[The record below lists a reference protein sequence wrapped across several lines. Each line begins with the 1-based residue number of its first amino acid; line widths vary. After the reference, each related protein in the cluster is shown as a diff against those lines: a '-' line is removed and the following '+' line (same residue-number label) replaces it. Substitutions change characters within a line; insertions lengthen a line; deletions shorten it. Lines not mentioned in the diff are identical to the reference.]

1 MTLSWN
7 QFPLKFW
14 LELLN
19 RQEIHWP
26 TLTHIDPHWPTF
38 IRWCLVL
45 CTERSESFLALP
57 RPLRSNCFDPGAA
70 TSETN
75 ARDLSLKLESSV
87 QGCKCSGK
95 AFSFLPRYYLLI
107 FIMRSSHMDLVS
119 TRPSDNIC
127 FDWSVFF
134 PGFVE
139 ICGIKQCFWKLRKT
153 NGDFTWYDDVGK
165 FVQLHTGCSQDLDPK
180 EQPLKVHNTITY
192 YTLLHILHILHIKSK
207 HWSVMYDLEAPTLL
221 TSWSGFPM
229 RSVISEI
236 NCPRMSPTSRAW
248 VLKSFD
254 RKRKIMKDTQGVA
267 STSPWQLRTGKERT
281 SLIAGS
287 RLQVWCRCRLQKH
300 HEWIQQIDGF
310 LSSCEQLDC

>member
-7 QFPLKFW
+7 QFPLKIVARAF
-14 LELLN
+14 E
-19 RQEIHWP
+19 QAGD

-45 CTERSESFLALP
+45 CTERSERFLALP

-87 QGCKCSGK
+87 QGCKYSGK
-95 AFSFLPRYYLLI
+95 AFSFLPRGIYLLI

-119 TRPSDNIC
+119 TRPRDTIC

-153 NGDFTWYDDVGK
+153 HGDFTWYDDVGK
-165 FVQLHTGCSQDLDPK
+165 FVLTAS
-180 EQPLKVHNTITY
+180 
-192 YTLLHILHILHIKSK
+192 
-207 HWSVMYDLEAPTLL
+207 HW
-221 TSWSGFPM
+221 
-229 RSVISEI
+229 
-236 NCPRMSPTSRAW
+236 
-248 VLKSFD
+248 
-254 RKRKIMKDTQGVA
+254 
-267 STSPWQLRTGKERT
+267 
-281 SLIAGS
+281 
-287 RLQVWCRCRLQKH
+287 
-300 HEWIQQIDGF
+300 
-310 LSSCEQLDC
+310 

>member
-1 MTLSWN
+1 MPDCNDFELKSISFEILARAFEQAGDTLTH
-7 QFPLKFW
+7 
-14 LELLN
+14 
-19 RQEIHWP
+19 I

-165 FVQLHTGCSQDLDPK
+165 FVLTAS
-180 EQPLKVHNTITY
+180 
-192 YTLLHILHILHIKSK
+192 
-207 HWSVMYDLEAPTLL
+207 HW
-221 TSWSGFPM
+221 
-229 RSVISEI
+229 
-236 NCPRMSPTSRAW
+236 
-248 VLKSFD
+248 
-254 RKRKIMKDTQGVA
+254 
-267 STSPWQLRTGKERT
+267 
-281 SLIAGS
+281 
-287 RLQVWCRCRLQKH
+287 
-300 HEWIQQIDGF
+300 
-310 LSSCEQLDC
+310 